1 MRNYGK
7 SSSTQMGMPDLQ
19 TITHVVCLAKR
30 TTSVQQSRDTLSKTN
45 QNGEHPMDHPECIN
59 PPQLLAMFTDED
71 YALVCNVWRR
81 ELGLEP
87 LV

>member
-1 MRNYGK
+1 MAV
-7 SSSTQMGMPDLQ
+7 PDLQ
-19 TITHVVCLAKR
+19 TSNYAVHLTKR
-30 TTSVQQSRDTLSKTN
+30 TTRLHKPRVALNNTKKD
-45 QNGEHPMDHPECIN
+45 GAMHPEYNN
-59 PPQLLAMFTDED
+59 PPSLITPYTDED

>member
-1 MRNYGK
+1 
-7 SSSTQMGMPDLQ
+7 MGVFDLQ

-30 TTSVQQSRDTLSKTN
+30 TTSVHQSRDTLSKTN
-45 QNGEHPMDHPECIN
+45 PNGERPMEHPEFIN
-59 PPQLLAMFTDED
+59 PPRTIAHYTDED

>member
-1 MRNYGK
+1 MTQNYGK
-7 SSSTQMGMPDLQ
+7 SSSPTMGLPDLQ
-19 TITHVVCLAKR
+19 TNGYAVHITKR
-30 TTSVQQSRDTLSKTN
+30 TTRLQKPRVTLNNTN
-45 QNGEHPMDHPECIN
+45 KDGTMHPEYNN
-59 PPQLLAMFTDED
+59 PPSLITPYTDED